1 MTPVT
6 KITKKSELIELFNSN
21 LIVIQPVKSLLDEPN
36 VIISSKDSFYFT
48 RTKLIDITNLGLI
61 FEINYPETYGNL
73 KTTIK
78 NRSIACKHIRIYS
91 KTLDILHTIEIAE
104 LDLEG

>member
-21 LIVIQPVKSLLDEPN
+21 LIVIQPVKSILDDPN
-36 VIISSKDSFYFT
+36 VVISSKDEFYFT
-48 RTKLIDITNLGLI
+48 RTKLVNVTNLGLV
-61 FEINYPETYGNL
+61 FEINYLETYGDI

-78 NRSIACKHIRIYS
+78 NRSIFCKHIRI
-91 KTLDILHTIEIAE
+91 LDKQLNKLRTISIDE
-104 LDLEG
+104 LDLEN